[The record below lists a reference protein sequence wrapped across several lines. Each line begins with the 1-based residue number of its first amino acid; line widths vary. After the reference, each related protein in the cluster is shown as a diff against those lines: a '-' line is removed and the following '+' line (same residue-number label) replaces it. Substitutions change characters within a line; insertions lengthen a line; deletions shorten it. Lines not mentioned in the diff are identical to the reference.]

1 MLPRAFVLA
10 SLLCTAAAV
19 RAADPYP
26 THPIRYMVASA
37 PGGIADL
44 TARVLG
50 PALSRSLGQ
59 PVVIE
64 NRTSGGVAVGG
75 EAVARAPADGHT
87 LLSVT
92 PQLAIAPLMQRKF
105 PFDPRKDLSLVALAG
120 VIPNVL
126 AVSSRT
132 PANNVQELVELA
144 RRNPGKLNY
153 SSTGQGTSVH
163 LTAELFKNE
172 AKLDIVHVPFH
183 GSAAAINALVAGNVD
198 MMVESV
204 LPLLSHIRSGR
215 VRALAVSSAQR
226 VPQLPDVP
234 TLIES
239 GFPGFEVNGWTGLAT
254 TGGTPA
260 DVVARL
266 EAETRRALE
275 SPDAGALLEKA
286 GVTVRFMGAREFT
299 AFFGSEMD
307 RFALAIRQSGARIE

>member
-1 MLPRAFVLA
+1 MRGSILA
-10 SLLCTAAAV
+10 ALLVAGNAMAAEA
-19 RAADPYP
+19 YP
-26 THPIRYMVASA
+26 THPIRYVVASA

-50 PALSRSLGQ
+50 PSLAKALGQ

-105 PFDPRKDLSLVALAG
+105 PFDPRKDLALVALAG

-132 PANNVQELVELA
+132 PAKNLQELVELA

-172 AKLDIVHVPFH
+172 AKVDIVHVPFH
-183 GSAAAINALVAGNVD
+183 GSAAAINALVSGNVD
-198 MMVESV
+198 MMVESA
-204 LPLLSHIRSGR
+204 LPLLSQIRSGR
-215 VRALAVSSAQR
+215 VRALAVSAAQR
-226 VPQLPDVP
+226 IPQLPEVP
-234 TLIES
+234 TFIES

-260 DVVARL
+260 DIVARL
-266 EAETRRALE
+266 EAETRKALA
-275 SPDAGALLEKA
+275 SPEAGALLDKA
-286 GVTVRFMGAREFT
+286 GVSVRFMGAREFS
-299 AFFGSEMD
+299 AFFGGEMD
-307 RFALAIRQSGARIE
+307 RFSVAIRQSGARIE

>member
-1 MLPRAFVLA
+1 MRGALLAVLLTA
-10 SLLCTAAAV
+10 SNAMAAEA
-19 RAADPYP
+19 YP
-26 THPIRYMVASA
+26 AHPIRYVVASA

-50 PALSRSLGQ
+50 PSLAKALGQ

-105 PFDPRKDLSLVALAG
+105 PFDPRKDLALVALAG

-126 AVSSRT
+126 AVSRRT
-132 PANNVQELVELA
+132 PARNLQELVELA

-172 AKLDIVHVPFH
+172 AKVDIVHVPFH

-198 MMVESV
+198 MMVESA
-204 LPLLSHIRSGR
+204 LPLLSQIRSGR
-215 VRALAVSSAQR
+215 VRALAVSAAQR
-226 VPQLPDVP
+226 IPQLPEVP
-234 TLIES
+234 TFIES

-254 TGGTPA
+254 TGGTPPEI
-260 DVVARL
+260 VGRL
-266 EAETRRALE
+266 EAETRRALA
-275 SPDAGALLEKA
+275 SPEAGALLDKA
-286 GVTVRFMGAREFT
+286 GVSVRFMGAREFS

-307 RFALAIRQSGARIE
+307 RFALAIRQS

>member
-1 MLPRAFVLA
+1 MRALLVAVLLAA
-10 SLLCTAAAV
+10 SSAAA
-19 RAADPYP
+19 AEGYP
-26 THPIRYMVASA
+26 THPIRYIVASA

-50 PALSRSLGQ
+50 PSLSKALGQ

-105 PFDPRKDLSLVALAG
+105 PFDPRKDLALVALAG

-126 AVSSRT
+126 AVSSST
-132 PANNVQELVELA
+132 PAKNLQELVELA

-163 LTAELFKNE
+163 LTAELFKYE
-172 AKLDIVHVPFH
+172 AKVDIVHVPFH
-183 GSAAAINALVAGNVD
+183 GSASAINALVAGNVD

-204 LPLLSHIRSGR
+204 LPLVPHIRSGR
-215 VRALAVSSAQR
+215 VRALAVSAAQR

-234 TLIES
+234 TFIES
-239 GFPGFEVNGWTGLAT
+239 GYPGFEVNGWTGLAT

-260 DVVARL
+260 DIVARL
-266 EAETRRALE
+266 EAETRKALA
-275 SPDAGALLEKA
+275 SPEAGALLEKA
-286 GVTVRFMGAREFT
+286 GVTVRFMGAREFS
-299 AFFGSEMD
+299 AFFGAEMD
-307 RFALAIRQSGARIE
+307 RFALAIRQSGAKIE

>member
-1 MLPRAFVLA
+1 MRGLA
-10 SLLCTAAAV
+10 LAGLLAASNAM
-19 RAADPYP
+19 AAEAYP
-26 THPIRYMVASA
+26 AHPIRYVVASA

-50 PALSRSLGQ
+50 PSLAKTLGQ

-105 PFDPRKDLSLVALAG
+105 PFDPRKDLALVALAG

-132 PANNVQELVELA
+132 PARNLQELVELA

-172 AKLDIVHVPFH
+172 AKVDIVHVPFH

-198 MMVESV
+198 MMVESA
-204 LPLLSHIRSGR
+204 LPLLSQIRSGR
-215 VRALAVSSAQR
+215 VRALAVSAAQR
-226 VPQLPDVP
+226 IPQLPEVP
-234 TLIES
+234 TFIES

-254 TGGTPA
+254 TGGTPPEI
-260 DVVARL
+260 VARL
-266 EAETRRALE
+266 EAETRRALA
-275 SPDAGALLEKA
+275 SPEAGALLEKA
-286 GVTVRFMGAREFT
+286 GVSVRFMGAREFS